1 MTWQHYLRTRTRQP
15 EFLWRMVIW
24 VLAAGIGLGFVAE
37 KVFQPGQTKSKQEK
51 VQRTNEAWSDVE
63 LFAEDGEWGKVWW
76 KLPSAVYKRFDAGG
90 SLLLAG
96 IACACWTVFLWQAVG
111 APGFRSWR
119 LWAIPL
125 ALALGVLSIWPTH
138 FIGLW
143 LEYVWNIRDSEE
155 LVSGLRFYVI
165 GVGFREEAAKLLC
178 VVPLLPLFLRLRDEL
193 AVLLLSGLVGLGFAF
208 AENINYFY
216 ASRGTAAVGRFV
228 TANPLHVAMT
238 ALAGLA
244 LYRAVRDPRGWGSHS
259 LGVFGLVVFAH
270 GLYDAFLSLPALSEY
285 SLMAMIIFALTIY
298 QFFRELRDLRPKSGD
313 MISLSANFLLGVSVV
328 LGATFVY
335 LSATLGM
342 TVAFGTIVSGVI
354 THAVMVYLFL
364 REMPETMVSV

>member
-1 MTWQHYLRTRTRQP
+1 MTWQNYLRSRTRQP

-37 KVFQPGQTKSKQEK
+37 KVFQPGQPKQKQDE

-63 LFAEDGEWGKVWW
+63 QLAEDGEWGRVWW
-76 KLPSAVYKRFDAGG
+76 KLPSAVFKRFDAGG
-90 SLLLAG
+90 SLLLAA
-96 IACACWTVFLWQAVG
+96 IACVCWTVFLWQAVG
-111 APGFRSWR
+111 TPGLRNLR
-119 LWAIPL
+119 MWAIPL
-125 ALALGVLSIWPTH
+125 AIALGVLSIWPTH

-143 LEYVWNIRDSEE
+143 LEHVWSIRDSEE
-155 LVSGLRFYVI
+155 LVPGLRFNVI

-178 VVPLLPLFLRLRDEL
+178 VVPLLPLFFRLRDEL

-216 ASRGTAAVGRFV
+216 ASRGTAAIGRFV
-228 TANPLHVAMT
+228 TANPLHVALT

-270 GLYDAFLSLPALSEY
+270 GLYDAFISLPSLMEY
-285 SLMAMIIFALTIY
+285 SLLSMIIFALTIY
-298 QFFRELRDLRPKSGD
+298 QFFRELRDLRPKSSD
-313 MISLSANFLLGVSVV
+313 MISLSANFLFGVSVL

-335 LSATLGM
+335 LCATLSM
-342 TVAFGTIVSGVI
+342 AMAFDMLVSSVI